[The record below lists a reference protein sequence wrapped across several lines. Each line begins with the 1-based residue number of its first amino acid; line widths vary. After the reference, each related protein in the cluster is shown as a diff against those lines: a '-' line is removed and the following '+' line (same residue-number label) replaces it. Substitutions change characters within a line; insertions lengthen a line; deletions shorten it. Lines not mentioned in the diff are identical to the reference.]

1 MRHYAFNVGDYAAAT
16 VHLSDAEDLAYRRLL
31 DAYYA
36 RELPL
41 PADVDACCR
50 LARASSAASRKAV
63 ETVLRE
69 FFVLEA
75 DGWHQARCDAEIAR
89 FSEKSEKARRSADAR
104 WTGSERNANA
114 YANALPPQCE
124 GNATHDPRPTT
135 HKTPTPKDQGP
146 VAAAPL
152 PGWLPTDAWEA
163 FLEARV
169 AMKAR
174 PTERAKGLLLGE
186 LGKLV
191 SQGQDPRA
199 VLEQSV
205 ARGWRGLF
213 PVKPPDVGKP
223 GSKQQSRDSTA
234 SAIFGDGHG
243 KSDERVIDGQAE
255 RVA

>member
-1 MRHYAFNVGDYAAAT
+1 
-16 VHLSDAEDLAYRRLL
+16 
-31 DAYYA
+31 
-36 RELPL
+36 
-41 PADVDACCR
+41 
-50 LARASSAASRKAV
+50 
-63 ETVLRE
+63 
-69 FFVLEA
+69 
-75 DGWHQARCDAEIAR
+75 
-89 FSEKSEKARRSADAR
+89 
-104 WTGSERNANA
+104 
-114 YANALPPQCE
+114 
-124 GNATHDPRPTT
+124 
-135 HKTPTPKDQGP
+135 
-146 VAAAPL
+146 
-152 PGWLPTDAWEA
+152 
-163 FLEARV
+163 
-169 AMKAR
+169 MKAR